1 MPFFTTRVENL
12 EIRVHNLILKP
23 THFLEPIFTSV
34 SVWGLYTDKPSK
46 KIMNID
52 MTLLMR
58 GQNEKL
64 PVLMLTGT
72 FIVRGMEDLD
82 RQNTYVKVAQY
93 GFELVEN
100 YVKEND
106 IKDENGSP
114 FIVPPFLY
122 SEGSFEGVS
131 LDE

>member
-1 MPFFTTRVENL
+1 MSFFTTRVENL
-12 EIRVHNLILKP
+12 EIHVHNLSIKP

-46 KIMNID
+46 KTMNID

-64 PVLMLTGT
+64 PVLMLTAT

-106 IKDENGSP
+106 IRDENGSQ